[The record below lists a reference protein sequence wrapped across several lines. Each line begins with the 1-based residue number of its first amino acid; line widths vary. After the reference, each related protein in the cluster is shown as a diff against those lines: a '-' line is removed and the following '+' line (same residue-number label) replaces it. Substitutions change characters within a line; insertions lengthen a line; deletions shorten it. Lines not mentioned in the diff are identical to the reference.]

1 MKSLLRPTVWQIALI
16 LTIGLLAI
24 STAAGLVRLALAT
37 VPQTSVGF
45 SLLIAALRMLLAAI
59 GLCPTWA
66 NLQRSPPSRSALG
79 YAIAAGIALALHF
92 ATWITSLSYTSIA
105 ASTTIVTTNPIW
117 VALLTWLI
125 EGNPPSCL
133 TLIGISIALGG
144 GGWIGL
150 EGANLPSGSARIG
163 NGLALIGAWAASG
176 YLWLGRAAQRRGLG
190 VTQYVAIAYGT
201 AAIVLLPL
209 PLLAGVSYLGYSP
222 LTYGYIA
229 LMALLPQ
236 LIGHTSF
243 NWAMR
248 WVAPTT
254 VTLVILLEPV
264 GASLLAFWWFGEVPG
279 LRVLLG
285 AVVLLIGVAIAVLSQ
300 RTA

>member
-1 MKSLLRPTVWQIALI
+1 MKSPLKPARWQIVLI
-16 LTIGLLAI
+16 LTIGVLTI
-24 STAAGLVRLALAT
+24 STAAVLVRLALST
-37 VPQTSVGF
+37 GPQSSVGF
-45 SLLIAALRMLLAAI
+45 SLIMAALRMLMAAIMLIPTWPSLRRSQPPAAAI
-59 GLCPTWA
+59 G
-66 NLQRSPPSRSALG
+66 
-79 YAIAAGIALALHF
+79 YAAAAGVALALHF

-117 VALLTWLI
+117 VALWAWWVWGDRPTKM
-125 EGNPPSCL
+125 
-133 TLIGISIALGG
+133 TALG
-144 GGWIGL
+144 IGVAL
-150 EGANLPSGSARIG
+150 ISGFYIGFDSANTPDRTAWIG
-163 NGLALIGAWAASG
+163 NGLALMGAWAASS
-176 YLWLGRAAQRRGLG
+176 YLLLGREAQRHGLG
-190 VTQYVAIAYGT
+190 VSGYVAVAYGT

-209 PLLAGVSYLGYSP
+209 PLVAGMSYLGHSP

-236 LIGHTSF
+236 LVGHTSF

-279 LRVLLG
+279 VRVLMG
-285 AVVLLIGVAIAVLSQ
+285 AVGLLVGVAIAVFNQ